1 MSLNVLNTVVLILG
15 LKVGNPL
22 NSLYFISTVLRHS
35 GLNFS
40 DRDPVLYISN
50 NGILFKKFKLLLV
63 NAIVVDTLWLIARL
77 MESTYVSL
85 GEHPLHSGSYI

>member
-1 MSLNVLNTVVLILG
+1 M
-15 LKVGNPL
+15 
-22 NSLYFISTVLRHS
+22 LRHS

-50 NGILFKKFKLLLV
+50 IGILFLNVQLLLV
-63 NAIVVDTLWLIARL
+63 NGIFVDTLWLIARL
-77 MESTYVSL
+77 MEITYVCL